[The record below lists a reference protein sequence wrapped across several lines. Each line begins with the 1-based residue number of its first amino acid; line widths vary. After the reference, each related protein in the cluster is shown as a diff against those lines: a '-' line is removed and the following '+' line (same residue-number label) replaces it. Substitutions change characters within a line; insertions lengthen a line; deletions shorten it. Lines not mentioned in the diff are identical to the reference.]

1 MMSVEGIVQRP
12 QFDTNTFK
20 PGTAI
25 HLKVQAKDGI
35 YVKTDVNYLILAS
48 TPLVLECV
56 RVLGGEVKQEKVTIE
71 DVISNSNYDYQ
82 IEVLK

>member
-1 MMSVEGIVQRP
+1 MTVDGIIQKP
-12 QFDTNTFK
+12 QFDNNVFK

-25 HLKVQAKDGI
+25 HLKVQNKDST
-35 YVKTDVNYLILAS
+35 YVKIDDNCLILTS

-56 RVLGGEVKQEKVTIE
+56 RVIGGEVKPEKITIE
-71 DVISNSNYDYQ
+71 DVRSNYKYDYQ

>member
-1 MMSVEGIVQRP
+1 MTVDGIIQKP
-12 QFDTNTFK
+12 QFDNNVFK

-25 HLKVQAKDGI
+25 HLKVQAKDSS
-35 YVKTDVNYLILAS
+35 YVKTDANCLILAS

-71 DVISNSNYDYQ
+71 DVIANSNYDYQ
-82 IEVLK
+82 IKVLK

>member
-1 MMSVEGIVQRP
+1 MSVEGIVHRP

-25 HLKVQAKDGI
+25 HLKVQNKDST
-35 YVKTDVNYLILAS
+35 YVKIDANCLILTS

-56 RVLGGEVKQEKVTIE
+56 RVIDGEVKPEKVTIE
-71 DVISNSNYDYQ
+71 DVRSNYEYDYQ